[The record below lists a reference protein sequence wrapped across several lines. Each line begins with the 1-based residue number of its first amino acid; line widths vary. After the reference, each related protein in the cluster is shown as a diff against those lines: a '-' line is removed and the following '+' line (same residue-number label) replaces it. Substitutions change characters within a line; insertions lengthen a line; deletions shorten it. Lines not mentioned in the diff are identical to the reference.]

1 MNGIRLHYKLIF
13 NNILHHKVYSL
24 FCVVGTALTFVFVTI
39 VAQIA
44 DMLLVDTPPVV
55 NAERIVSI
63 PLVMS
68 DDYGNPRKGLTRDDM
83 KIIAANLHNKS
94 YYTCC
99 QSASV
104 DVTVSG
110 RSTDYGVR
118 YVDKD
123 YWKVFQFDFIQGHPF
138 SENEM
143 HMPCVIVNEY
153 FVEKFFPDGDVLNRE
168 IEILRRKYKITG
180 VVENVS
186 YFLQE
191 GGASLWIPEQ
201 FNQDYV
207 GGYVESYVLFP
218 DRMSDEMSV
227 RQTKDAFGVLAK
239 MFGVKNSKTLNHI
252 ETVKEQTKK
261 KYGGSLLLLGVSGI
275 LFMLL
280 VVPGLNI
287 VMLNLANASVQAN
300 EVGLKRAIGASRWNV
315 FRYMFTEN
323 LLLVLIGTILGI
335 ALTMPACR
343 LVDMVLF
350 SENIDGGTTI
360 LSELKWSVVFIW
372 VLPLSVLFSLL
383 SGGIP
388 IYYLVKRSVNDL
400 LKGGTKC

>member
-1 MNGIRLHYKLIF
+1 MNGIRLYYRLIF
-13 NNILHHKVYSL
+13 NSILHHKIYSF
-24 FCVVGTALTFVFVTI
+24 FCIVGTALTFIFVTI
-39 VAQIA
+39 VAHAVYMLLA
-44 DMLLVDTPPVV
+44 DMPPVI
-55 NAERIVSI
+55 NARQIVSI

-68 DDYGNPRKGLTRDDM
+68 DEYGNPRKGITRNDM
-83 KIIAANLHNKS
+83 KIVAANLPNKS

-104 DVTVSG
+104 DVTVNG

-123 YWKVFQFDFIQGHPF
+123 YWKVFQFNFIQGHPF
-138 SENEM
+138 LENEM

-153 FVEKFFPDGDVLNRE
+153 FVKKFFPDGDVLNRE
-168 IEILRRKYKITG
+168 IEILRQKYKITG

-227 RQTKDAFGVLAK
+227 RQTKDAFGILAK
-239 MFGVKNSKTLNHI
+239 IFGVKNSKTLNYI
-252 ETVKEQTKK
+252 ETVKELTKK
-261 KYGGSLLLLGVSGI
+261 KYGGSLLVLGISGI

-300 EVGLKRAIGASRWNV
+300 EVGLKCAIGASRWNV
-315 FRYMFTEN
+315 FRHMFTEN

-335 ALTMPACR
+335 ALTMPTCR

-388 IYYLVKRSVNDL
+388 IYNLINRSVNDL
-400 LKGGTKC
+400 LKGGSKC